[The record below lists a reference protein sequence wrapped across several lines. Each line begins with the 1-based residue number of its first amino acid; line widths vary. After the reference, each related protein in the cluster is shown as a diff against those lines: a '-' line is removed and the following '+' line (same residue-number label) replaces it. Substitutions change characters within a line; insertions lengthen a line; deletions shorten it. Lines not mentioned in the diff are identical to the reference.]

1 MKKYYYWQKN
11 AFSCRNWN
19 LVVYRLFVSENT
31 QLFIILWVKPILTFF
46 YWKSPDYKNQT
57 KYQNEWRVYRF
68 SYQNVSI
75 QKERLFYR
83 DQNFKLRHDYS
94 FITAGDKET
103 LTLWRKKHNKYQNV
117 KSVKMF
123 SMENLTWKSVF
134 GETVVTAEN
143 DQIYLLNDDL
153 SVRRKFPGI
162 NWKVPTSLDF
172 DKRYIVV
179 GYKWVRFEK
188 WKIFS

>member
-1 MKKYYYWQKN
+1 
-11 AFSCRNWN
+11 
-19 LVVYRLFVSENT
+19 
-31 QLFIILWVKPILTFF
+31 
-46 YWKSPDYKNQT
+46 
-57 KYQNEWRVYRF
+57 
-68 SYQNVSI
+68 
-75 QKERLFYR
+75 
-83 DQNFKLRHDYS
+83 
-94 FITAGDKET
+94 
-103 LTLWRKKHNKYQNV
+103 
-117 KSVKMF
+117 MF

-188 WKIFS
+188 WKFLTRISDPN